1 MVWAICER
9 VQEMSILSALIGPA
23 TDLAGKFIQDK
34 DAAAKMAHELA
45 TLADKQAQEAM
56 LAQIEV
62 NKAEAAGNWFQASW
76 RPLCGYVCVLGLAVN
91 FLISPIAA
99 GFGFMVP
106 QADMSVM
113 MPVLTGM
120 LGLAGMRSY
129 EKVKQVTK

>member
-1 MVWAICER
+1 
-9 VQEMSILSALIGPA
+9 MSILSALIGPA
-23 TDLAGKFIQDK
+23 TELAGKFIQDK

>member
-1 MVWAICER
+1 
-9 VQEMSILSALIGPA
+9 MSILSALIGPA

-45 TLADKQAQEAM
+45 TLADRQAQQAM

>member
-1 MVWAICER
+1 
-9 VQEMSILSALIGPA
+9 MSILSALIGPA

-45 TLADKQAQEAM
+45 TLADKQAQQAM
-56 LAQIEV
+56 LSQIEV
-62 NKAEAAGNWFQASW
+62 NKAEAAGNWFAASW

-106 QADMSVM
+106 QADMGVM

-129 EKVKQVTK
+129 EKVKRVTK

>member
-1 MVWAICER
+1 MN
-9 VQEMSILSALIGPA
+9 ILSALIGPA

-45 TLADKQAQEAM
+45 TLADKQAQQAM
-56 LAQIEV
+56 LSQIEV
-62 NKAEAAGNWFQASW
+62 NKAEAAGNWFAASW

-106 QADMSVM
+106 QADMGVM

-129 EKVKQVTK
+129 EKVKRVAK

>member
-1 MVWAICER
+1 
-9 VQEMSILSALIGPA
+9 MSILSALIGPA

-99 GFGFMVP
+99 GCGFMVP

>member
-1 MVWAICER
+1 
-9 VQEMSILSALIGPA
+9 MSILSALIGPA

-45 TLADKQAQEAM
+45 TLADKQAQQAM

-62 NKAEAAGNWFQASW
+62 NKAEAAGNWFAASW

-129 EKVKQVTK
+129 EKVKRVTK

>member
-1 MVWAICER
+1 
-9 VQEMSILSALIGPA
+9 MSILSALIGPA
-23 TDLAGKFIQDK
+23 TVLAGKFIQDK

>member
-1 MVWAICER
+1 
-9 VQEMSILSALIGPA
+9 MSMLSALIGPA

-45 TLADKQAQEAM
+45 TLADKQAQQAM

-106 QADMSVM
+106 QADMGVM

-129 EKVKQVTK
+129 EKVKRVTK

>member
-1 MVWAICER
+1 MN
-9 VQEMSILSALIGPA
+9 ILSALIGPA

-45 TLADKQAQEAM
+45 TLADRQAQEAM

>member
-1 MVWAICER
+1 
-9 VQEMSILSALIGPA
+9 MSIPSALIGPA

-129 EKVKQVTK
+129 EKVKRVTK

>member
-1 MVWAICER
+1 
-9 VQEMSILSALIGPA
+9 MSILSALIGPA

-45 TLADKQAQEAM
+45 TLADKQAQQAM
-56 LAQIEV
+56 LSQIEV

-106 QADMSVM
+106 QADMGVM

-129 EKVKQVTK
+129 EKVKRVAK

>member
-1 MVWAICER
+1 
-9 VQEMSILSALIGPA
+9 MSILSALIGPA

-99 GFGFMVP
+99 GFGLMVP

>member
-1 MVWAICER
+1 
-9 VQEMSILSALIGPA
+9 MSILSALIGPA

-129 EKVKQVTK
+129 AKVTHARN

>member
-1 MVWAICER
+1 MN
-9 VQEMSILSALIGPA
+9 ILSAVIGPA

-45 TLADKQAQEAM
+45 TLADKQAQQAM

-106 QADMSVM
+106 QADMGVM

>member
-1 MVWAICER
+1 MN
-9 VQEMSILSALIGPA
+9 ILSALIGPA

-45 TLADKQAQEAM
+45 TLADKQAQQAM

-62 NKAEAAGNWFQASW
+62 NKAEAAGNWFAASW

-106 QADMSVM
+106 QADMGVM

-129 EKVKQVTK
+129 EKVKRVAK

>member
-1 MVWAICER
+1 
-9 VQEMSILSALIGPA
+9 MSILSALIGPA

-34 DAAAKMAHELA
+34 DAAAKIAHELA
-45 TLADKQAQEAM
+45 TLADKQAQQAM

-129 EKVKQVTK
+129 EKVKRVAK